1 MNGFV
6 EDMGD
11 PFGGMLGGFGGLFGG
26 GFHRTG
32 SNSSMGSR
40 HQKVEDSIYPL
51 RLVAWNMPNH
61 CKNVLASC
69 GYNSVD
75 VFCHIL

>member
-1 MNGFV
+1 VNGFV
-6 EDMGD
+6 EEMGD

-51 RLVAWNMPNH
+51 RLVVHLDCMFMAYAELLQECVGKLW
-61 CKNVLASC
+61 L
-69 GYNSVD
+69 
-75 VFCHIL
+75 